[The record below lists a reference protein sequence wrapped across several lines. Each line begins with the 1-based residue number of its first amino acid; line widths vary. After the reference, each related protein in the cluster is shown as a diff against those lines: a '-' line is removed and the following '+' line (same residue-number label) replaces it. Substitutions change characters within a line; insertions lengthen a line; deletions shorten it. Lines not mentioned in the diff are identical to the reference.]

1 MHFDFVQP
9 PKKKGK
15 GKKGAKA
22 RSPTLV
28 NGLTIDE
35 STKDQVQRRK
45 CDGGLCNANMTSPLR
60 LWGGAGVS
68 G

>member
-1 MHFDFVQP
+1 MHCDCVQP

-22 RSPTLV
+22 RSPTMV

-35 STKDQVQRRK
+35 STKDQV
-45 CDGGLCNANMTSPLR
+45 LAEES
-60 LWGGAGVS
+60 
-68 G
+68 

>member
-1 MHFDFVQP
+1 MRWDFVQP

-35 STKDQVQRRK
+35 STKDQVRWAER
-45 CDGGLCNANMTSPLR
+45 
-60 LWGGAGVS
+60 
-68 G
+68 

>member
-1 MHFDFVQP
+1 MHFDFAQP

-45 CDGGLCNANMTSPLR
+45 CDGAMLI
-60 LWGGAGVS
+60 
-68 G
+68 